1 MHPNRITLGAALL
14 SALMLSACAPA
25 ATTRPA
31 ATHTAATPPG
41 TVESGPGLHAV
52 FLNPAPTAAPAA
64 APLISATGQPI
75 QMALTPTFQDQ
86 PGDVFPGLEE
96 VGPFGLWLLSA
107 DRTRAAYAPTAGRA
121 QAVRRPMNVV
131 LVDKFAATPD
141 TATTRVTAALGA
153 AGYAAQPGQSAPY
166 QAFAAGEFRTAW
178 PQVYAS
184 AGQRL
189 HLFGPWKTAGGFVF
203 AAAVATE
210 NTGGAFQDFMVA
222 REALA
227 DALNGKTTFRKKGYV
242 DLLGKVET
250 PTETTADH
258 DGCAVVLVARE

>member
-1 MHPNRITLGAALL
+1 MHPNRISLGAVLL
-14 SALMLSACAPA
+14 SALSLSACAPVT
-25 ATTRPA
+25 TTRP
-31 ATHTAATPPG
+31 AATPPG

-52 FLNPAPTAAPAA
+52 PVSPAPGAQAA
-64 APLISATGQPI
+64 APLVSATGQPI
-75 QMALTPTFQDQ
+75 QMALTPTFREQ
-86 PGDVFPGLEE
+86 PGDVFPSLEE
-96 VGPFGLWLLSA
+96 VGPFGLWLLNA
-107 DRTRAAYAPTAGRA
+107 DRTRAAYAPTASRA

-131 LVDKFAATPD
+131 LVDKFSTSPEAAT
-141 TATTRVTAALGA
+141 THVTAALGA
-153 AGYAAQPGQSAPY
+153 AGYTAQPGQGGPY
-166 QAFAAGEFRTAW
+166 QAFVAGEFRPAF
-178 PQVYAS
+178 PQVYAR

-210 NTGGAFQDFMVA
+210 NAGGAFQDFMVA

-227 DALNGKTTFRKKGYV
+227 DALNGKTAFRKKGYV